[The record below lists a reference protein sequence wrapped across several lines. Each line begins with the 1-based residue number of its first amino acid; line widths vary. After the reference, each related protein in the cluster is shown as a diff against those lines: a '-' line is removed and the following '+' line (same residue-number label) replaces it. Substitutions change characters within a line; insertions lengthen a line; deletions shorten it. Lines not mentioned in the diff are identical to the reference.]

1 MSQYEYKQLDDRHP
15 DSPTCNSFQGEH
27 IDVGPYVPASIARE
41 IELKKAELER
51 ENARLRAALYVI
63 GYNTEPPC
71 LDHAA
76 DIAQTTLTQSA
87 DYSSFRPLPNVV

>member
-1 MSQYEYKQLDDRHP
+1 MSCGILFNNMSDNNYQFCREDP
-15 DSPTCNSFQGEH
+15 DAAAFKLS
-27 IDVGPYVPASIARE
+27 
-41 IELKKAELER
+41 ELER

-87 DYSSFRPLPNVV
+87 DYSSFRPLPNA